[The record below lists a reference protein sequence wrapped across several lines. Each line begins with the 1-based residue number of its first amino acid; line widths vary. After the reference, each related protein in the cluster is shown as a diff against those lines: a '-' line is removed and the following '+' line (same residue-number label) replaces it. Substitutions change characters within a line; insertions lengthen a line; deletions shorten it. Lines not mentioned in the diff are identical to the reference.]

1 MRLAV
6 LILGLSAVPA
16 GAQQAANYKVD
27 VKLVRLLVS
36 VKDSLGNVVGSLDA
50 KDFSVYD
57 CGVRQSIAKF
67 ERQTE
72 LPLSISLL
80 VDTSGSTAK
89 DLGFEVTSADRFFKT
104 LLGQGNPKDEAALY
118 SFNESVTEV
127 RGFTRDRP
135 RLSADLRTLRPSSG
149 TSLYDA
155 ILLAAEAMGN
165 REGRHVIVVVTDGGD
180 TTSRIKYAD
189 ALEGVHLADAVVY
202 PIVVVPITNNA
213 GRNTGG
219 EHALVQIA
227 RDSGGRT
234 FEPTVGA
241 ELDQAF
247 ADIIRDLRTQYMIA
261 YYPQNLPAD
270 APRFHPVRL
279 AMARRDLQPQTR
291 TGYYG
296 VASR

>member
-1 MRLAV
+1 
-6 LILGLSAVPA
+6 
-16 GAQQAANYKVD
+16 
-27 VKLVRLLVS
+27 
-36 VKDSLGNVVGSLDA
+36 
-50 KDFSVYD
+50 
-57 CGVRQSIAKF
+57 
-67 ERQTE
+67 
-72 LPLSISLL
+72 
-80 VDTSGSTAK
+80 
-89 DLGFEVTSADRFFKT
+89 
-104 LLGQGNPKDEAALY
+104 
-118 SFNESVTEV
+118 
-127 RGFTRDRP
+127 
-135 RLSADLRTLRPSSG
+135 
-149 TSLYDA
+149 
-155 ILLAAEAMGN
+155 MGN

-270 APRFHPVRL
+270 APRFHPVHL
-279 AMARRDLQPQTR
+279 AMTRPDLQPQTR

>member
-1 MRLAV
+1 MRLMA
-6 LILGLSAVPA
+6 LLLAFSALPA
-16 GAQQAANYKVD
+16 SAQQGANYKVD

-57 CGVRQSIAKF
+57 CGVKQNIAKF

-89 DLGFEVTSADRFFKT
+89 DLSFEVTSADRFFKT
-104 LLGQGNPKDEAALY
+104 LLGQGNPKDAAALY
-118 SFNESVTEV
+118 SFNESVFEV
-127 RGFTRDRP
+127 RGFTRQQS

-155 ILLAAEAMGN
+155 ILLASEAMGN

-261 YYPQNLPAD
+261 YYPQDLPAD

-279 AMARRDLQPQTR
+279 VMTRADLRPQTR

>member
-1 MRLAV
+1 MKIAA
-6 LILGLSAVPA
+6 LILGLSALRA
-16 GAQQAANYKVD
+16 GAQPAANYKVD
-27 VKLVRLLVS
+27 VKLVRLLVN
-36 VKDSLGNVVGSLDA
+36 VKDSLGNVVGSLEA

-57 CGVRQSIAKF
+57 CGVKQSIAKF
-67 ERQTE
+67 DRQTE

-104 LLGQGNPKDEAALY
+104 LLGQGNPKDAAALY
-118 SFNESVTEV
+118 SFNESVFEV
-127 RGFTRDRP
+127 RGFTRQLS
-135 RLSADLRTLRPSSG
+135 RLSTDLRALRPSSG

-155 ILLAAEAMGN
+155 ILLASEAMGN

-227 RDSGGRT
+227 RDSGGLT

-261 YYPQNLPAD
+261 YYPQDLPAD
-270 APRFHPVRL
+270 APRFHPVHLEMKR
-279 AMARRDLQPQTR
+279 ADLRPQTR

>member
-57 CGVRQSIAKF
+57 CGVKQSIAKF

-89 DLGFEVTSADRFFKT
+89 DLGFEITSAEKFFKT

-127 RGFTRDRP
+127 RGFTRQQS
-135 RLSADLRTLRPSSG
+135 RLSSDLRTLRPSSG

-279 AMARRDLQPQTR
+279 AMARPDLQPQTR